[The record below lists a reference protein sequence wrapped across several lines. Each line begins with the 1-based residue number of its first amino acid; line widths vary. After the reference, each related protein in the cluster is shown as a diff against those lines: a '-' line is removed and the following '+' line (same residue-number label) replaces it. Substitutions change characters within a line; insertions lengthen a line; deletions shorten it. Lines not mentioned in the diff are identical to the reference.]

1 MATTPESE
9 GSRQDTDPD
18 TKEQVSE
25 APSKWRRLAWF
36 VGLWGVSVFV
46 LWLISLVIR
55 WAIS

>member
-1 MATTPESE
+1 MATTPDP
-9 GSRQDTDPD
+9 QDSQQNTDQG
-18 TKEQVSE
+18 TQERTSQ

-55 WAIS
+55 WALQ